1 MESFV
6 LLIFRVDLLPRLDF
20 SAGVDNS
27 ILNWISN
34 ELENFWIFP
43 SRMISDVP
51 TVISKAKNHKITF
64 AFSMR
69 FFTLVDIGKKCSLFF
84 LREIPSPFLGLLG
97 FSRLLGIGYFAKL
110 APNCVLAWCWED
122 KMVMF
127 HYIHRG
133 QSIRGTKQ
141 QDHPSYTSSDGT
153 SHSKQ
158 AGAHCSKINVNWE
171 CQIAGLESTTHISHF
186 KLWNVNFQLLKMGWW
201 GKWSIIH
208 TMMLNLFLNK
218 IGKDWGH
225 KVSFWQ
231 LFFILSQCYQ
241 CDR

>member
-133 QSIRGTKQ
+133 QSIRALNSRIIHLRNLT
-141 QDHPSYTSSDGT
+141 H
-153 SHSKQ
+153 
-158 AGAHCSKINVNWE
+158 SKINVNWE

-218 IGKDWGH
+218 IGKD
-225 KVSFWQ
+225 
-231 LFFILSQCYQ
+231 
-241 CDR
+241 

>member
-27 ILNWISN
+27 ILNWILN

-141 QDHPSYTSSDGT
+141 QDHPSYSSSGT
-153 SHSKQ
+153 SHSHHIAAEGRLKNQRKLGMSNCWARKYHPHITFQ
-158 AGAHCSKINVNWE
+158 ALK
-171 CQIAGLESTTHISHF
+171 CQFSAFENGMMGKVKHHPHNDAESFSEQ
-186 KLWNVNFQLLKMGWW
+186 N
-201 GKWSIIH
+201 
-208 TMMLNLFLNK
+208 
-218 IGKDWGH
+218 
-225 KVSFWQ
+225 
-231 LFFILSQCYQ
+231 
-241 CDR
+241 R